1 MTDRSA
7 HRPAIGRQGAGLL
20 VRLVL
25 LACAGL
31 AASGAALAATEPLSL
46 YFFERPPY
54 VVQARG
60 DEVTG
65 LTATPAGQAFKGA
78 GIDYR
83 WVMLPTVRQLVTLKD
98 NPKLACAVGWFK
110 NPEREQHFKFS
121 KPIYRDRPTVALAR
135 SEFNNASA
143 TLAETLRQPG
153 LRVLVKDG
161 FSYGALID
169 NLLAQSKAE
178 RVVTSA
184 ESVAM
189 IHMIAAQRAHFMFA
203 AEEEAAYLAE
213 QAGVPAQ
220 QLRTLH
226 FADLPPGERRYIL
239 CSKAVPDE
247 LIERLNK
254 AITVEIP

>member
-1 MTDRSA
+1 MPNRQVYGQ
-7 HRPAIGRQGAGLL
+7 AIGRRGAGLL
-20 VRLVL
+20 V
-25 LACAGL
+25 ACAGL
-31 AASGAALAATEPLSL
+31 AASGAAMAAAEPVSL

-54 VVQARG
+54 VVHQAG
-60 DEVTG
+60 SDEVTG
-65 LTATPAGQAFKGA
+65 LTATPTGQAFKAA
-78 GIDYR
+78 GIAYR

-98 NPKLACAVGWFK
+98 NPQPACAVGWFK

-135 SEFNNASA
+135 AEFNSASA

-161 FSYGALID
+161 FSYGPLVD

-213 QAGVPAQ
+213 QAGVPAR

-254 AITVEIP
+254 AITVEVR